1 MLTALILSAVAC
13 CNATLLPTDYWE
25 SPRGDYESRR
35 REFLEFSARMPRSGL
50 FAQVAKLEVGRGPL
64 DEAPIR
70 SALKTLQA
78 RRDGSDFLAA
88 GLIRICY
95 AARSP
100 LVRPELR
107 AEIRDTLLGFKYWMD
122 EPGEEFLSIWSEN
135 HQIMYHSAEYL
146 AGRLFPDEV
155 FTNNGKTGRWHAD
168 HARRKILRWIHI
180 KARVGFSEWDSNTY
194 YPITMAALLNLADL
208 APEPEVAS
216 RAAMLLDVM
225 FFDMAVDSFRGV
237 YGTSHGRTYA
247 GPAAGGGAAESTSPV
262 QRLAWGVGAMGSP
275 DNIAAVLLASSKR
288 YRVARTIQA
297 IAVDWPDQLV
307 NRERQSLRIE
317 DASRFGLR
325 FGDPDD
331 FFLLSEGGK
340 FSTIE
345 NIETSLRVTDRF
357 NQHRYNVVIRPYA
370 VSVLGTYRELQKRG
384 LPMADLDRTSLA
396 RVDKLTYRTP
406 DYQLST
412 AQDYRKGSP
421 GYQQHVWQAT
431 LGPKTVVFTLNPSI
445 SGKYWVGRLPRA
457 AQHKNLLIAVY
468 SMPEETPP
476 GPKTIVPSDASGNAV
491 PSPGPSEELPV
502 GRTLAVLRRSNF
514 DEVVQRNGWILA
526 RKGHGY
532 LALRSKVP
540 GVWSPDGVLGGE
552 GILAEGRQ
560 NVWICQL
567 GREAVDGSFDNWA
580 RRIAT
585 APLEFSGLSIRYQVP
600 GLGEIRFGWDGPLEI
615 DGKAIALGD
624 YPRFDNPYCRT
635 GYGSGRYEISHAGH
649 HLVIDFNT
657 GQHDEK

>member
-1 MLTALILSAVAC
+1 MR
-13 CNATLLPTDYWE
+13 P
-25 SPRGDYESRR
+25 
-35 REFLEFSARMPRSGL
+35 
-50 FAQVAKLEVGRGPL
+50 EVR
-64 DEAPIR
+64 
-70 SALKTLQA
+70 
-78 RRDGSDFLAA
+78 
-88 GLIRICY
+88 
-95 AARSP
+95 
-100 LVRPELR
+100 LVRAELR

-122 EPGEEFLSIWSEN
+122 EPGEELLSLWSEN

-146 AGRLFPDEV
+146 AGHLFPDDV
-155 FTNNGKTGRWHAD
+155 FTNNGRTGRWHAD
-168 HARRKILRWIHI
+168 HARRKILRWIDI
-180 KARVGFSEWDSNTY
+180 KAKVGFSEWDSNTY

-225 FFDMAVDSFRGV
+225 FFDMAVDSFQGT

-247 GPAAGGGAAESTSPV
+247 GPAAGGGAAEGTSPV
-262 QRLAWGVGAMGSP
+262 QRLAWGLGALGSP
-275 DNIAAVLLASSKR
+275 DNIAAVLLAIGKK
-288 YRVARTIQA
+288 YRVARTIRA
-297 IAVDWPDQLV
+297 IAMHRPDQFV

-325 FGDPDD
+325 FDDPDD

-384 LPMADLDRTSLA
+384 LPIPDLDRSSLA

-412 AQDYRKGSP
+412 AQDYRKGAP

-431 LGPKTVVFTLNPSI
+431 LGPRTVVFSFNPSI

-468 SMPEETPP
+468 DIPGETPP
-476 GPKTIVPSDASGNAV
+476 GPRTIVPLDAGGNAV
-491 PSPGPSEELPV
+491 PSPGPSEESPV

-514 DEVVQRNGWILA
+514 DEVAQRNGWILA

-532 LALRSKVP
+532 LALRSKSPV
-540 GVWSPDGVLGGE
+540 VWSSNGVLG
-552 GILAEGRQ
+552 AEGLVADARQ
-560 NVWICQL
+560 NLWICQL
-567 GREAVDGSFDNWA
+567 GREAVDGPFDDWA
-580 RRIAT
+580 RRIAS
-585 APLEFSGLSIRYQVP
+585 AELEFSGLSCR
-600 GLGEIRFGWDGPLEI
+600 
-615 DGKAIALGD
+615 
-624 YPRFDNPYCRT
+624 YPRT
-635 GYGSGRYEISHAGH
+635 GPG
-649 HLVIDFNT
+649 
-657 GQHDEK
+657 